1 MTRKALQP
9 PSEVLPA
16 DLPGADVS
24 NHSRLRKDKKVLP
37 GSLAAAPGGGA
48 RPMGR
53 GPGGCLA
60 PPLDSF
66 NYKSAKVVFE
76 GDRYHP
82 LQFRE
87 FVSERVNASVRI
99 RGIGPDGAAYRAV
112 IPCTYRWSPH
122 VRERNLAVIYSF
134 VDYVTE
140 RGYDPSEVAFLT
152 LTVRHPSRHTYP
164 AAARCVDDLRRGWS
178 LLSREFRRH
187 SLEYLCVME
196 PGSENGFAHYHLAVL
211 GASEAVCEALITRWC
226 NITGALP
233 VGQDYS
239 LVRDIRNTGAYI
251 AKYLSKT
258 LDSELD
264 YKWLELCYRKRIRTF
279 SMSRDAR
286 AYIAAKYRKPLSGL
300 GTLGAAEMSWSLVR
314 AAEMSCFWSPP
325 DDGETP

>member
-1 MTRKALQP
+1 VTRKVLQH
-9 PSEVLPA
+9 
-16 DLPGADVS
+16 LPGSCPTDVRFADAPGGRIS
-24 NHSRLRKDKKVLP
+24 NHSRPWKVKNVSSCEHQPSP
-37 GSLAAAPGGGA
+37 GVAVVGTGEGSPRPAPGTS
-48 RPMGR
+48 
-53 GPGGCLA
+53 
-60 PPLDSF
+60 LDSF
-66 NYKSAKVVFE
+66 YYKSAKVVFK

-87 FVSERVNASVRI
+87 FVSERVNASVRV
-99 RGIGPDGAAYRAV
+99 RGIGLDGAAYRAV

-122 VRERNLAVIYSF
+122 MRKRNLAVIYSF

-140 RGYDPSEVAFLT
+140 REYDPSEVAFLT

-196 PGSENGFAHYHLAVL
+196 PGSSNGFAHYHLPVL
-211 GASEAVCEALITRWC
+211 GASEAVCESLITRWC

-239 LVRDIRNTGAYI
+239 LVKDIRNTGAYI
-251 AKYLSKT
+251 AKYLTKT

-264 YKWLELCYRKRIRTF
+264 YRWLELCYRKRIRTW
-279 SMSRDAR
+279 SMSREAR
-286 AYIAAKYRKPLSGL
+286 RYIAEKYKNPLRGL
-300 GTLGAAEMSWSLVR
+300 GVFGDSCMSWAL
-314 AAEMSCFWSPP
+314 AP
-325 DDGETP
+325 DDGETLRD